1 MKKLAII
8 LALFAFVMIG
18 CKSMTGETTKEATN
32 DAAIVSNVN
41 GKILADPDLKFLQ
54 INVNSY
60 EGNVTLTGRVPSEA
74 AQTKL
79 IDMAKSTK
87 LVKSVTPN
95 LVVGST
101 EPAPSASVPSNA
113 PQSSVP
119 SSSEPVVR

>member
-8 LALFAFVMIG
+8 LVLIAFVMIG
-18 CKSMTGETTKEATN
+18 CKSMTGKTTEEAAN
-32 DAAIVSNVN
+32 DAAIVSNLN

-74 AQTKL
+74 AQSKL
-79 IDMAKSTK
+79 MNLAKSIEG
-87 LVKSVTPN
+87 VKSVTPN

-101 EPAPSASVPSNA
+101 EPVPSASVPSNV
-113 PQSSVP
+113 PQTSVP
-119 SSSEPVVR
+119 PASEPVVR